1 MSELVYETSETKHWK
16 NLFPN
21 KTQLLGSHNLNEGEE
36 LIAEIVSVTVEKI
49 KNQSGGD
56 EEVAVI
62 NFNNAPP
69 MVMNITNAKIVSS
82 LYGDLYTGWIGQSVQ
97 IYATPIKAFGQVT
110 NCLRIRG
117 AIPETKQDLSKYQ
130 ADLNAC
136 ETMDE
141 LKKVF
146 TAIPKHLKTSL
157 AHLKDSMK
165 DKINENS

>member
-1 MSELVYETSETKHWK
+1 MKLVFEPSTTQHWK

-36 LIAEIVSVTVEKI
+36 LIAEIVSVSVETI
-49 KNQSGGD
+49 KSQSGSD

-62 NFNNAPP
+62 KFNNAPP
-69 MVMNITNAKIVSS
+69 MVMNITNAKIISS
-82 LYGDLYTGWIGQSVQ
+82 LYGELYSEWIGRSVQ

-117 AIPETKQDLSKYQ
+117 AIPNTNEDLSQYQ
-130 ADLNAC
+130 SALSAC

-141 LKKVF
+141 LKKTF
-146 TAIPKHLKTSL
+146 TEIPKHLKPTL
-157 AHLKDSMK
+157 APLKDSMK
-165 DKINENS
+165 DKINENT

>member
-1 MSELVYETSETKHWK
+1 MTDLVYEPSTTQHWK

-62 NFNNAPP
+62 RFNNAPP
-69 MVMNITNAKIVSS
+69 MVMNITNAKIISS
-82 LYGDLYTGWIGQSVQ
+82 LYGDLYTGWIGRSVQ

-117 AIPETKQDLSKYQ
+117 AIPQTNQDISQYQ
-130 ADLNAC
+130 ASLNAC
-136 ETMDE
+136 ENMDE
-141 LKKVF
+141 LKKAF
-146 TAIPKHLKTSL
+146 TAIPKHLKPMLDSL
-157 AHLKDSMK
+157 KNSMK
-165 DKINENS
+165 DKLNDNS